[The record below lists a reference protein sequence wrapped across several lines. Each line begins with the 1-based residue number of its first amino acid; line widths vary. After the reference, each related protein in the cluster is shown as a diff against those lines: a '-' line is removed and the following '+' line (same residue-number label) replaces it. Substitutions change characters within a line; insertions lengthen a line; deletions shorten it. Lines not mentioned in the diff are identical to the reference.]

1 MRCVAYCTGEN
12 YNLKT
17 LSQFFTD
24 QDVKLKLYNKEVLH
38 VANYQGGSDLFF
50 FDYGCLV
57 FWNYKPLTEE
67 KILEALSP
75 LSANPLKKIAPE
87 EFEVT
92 LKKPGSK
99 TVVENDRVVLGGNTI
114 LDKLTLSFAL
124 SQSVKLSYFEQLL
137 EETGEETKN
146 IPSELATK
154 GKISLSRREIAKK
167 IGRLFLVRNSINLHT
182 EMLDTPD
189 FFWEYP
195 AHENLYKL
203 ITKHLDVPQRVDV
216 LNKRLDMIR
225 DLFSML
231 EEHLNHQHSS
241 LLEWIIIVLIST
253 EIFLFLIKEF
263 NLFSFVL

>member
-17 LSQFFTD
+17 LSQFFTEENA
-24 QDVKLKLYNKEVLH
+24 KLKLHNKEVLH
-38 VANYQGGSDLFF
+38 ISNYKDGGDLFF
-50 FDYGCLV
+50 FDYGCVVL
-57 FWNYKPLTEE
+57 WNYKLLKENQVLDLLARFA
-67 KILEALSP
+67 I
-75 LSANPLKKIAPE
+75 NPLKNTVSE
-87 EFEVT
+87 EFDVT
-92 LKKPGSK
+92 LKRSGSK
-99 TVVENDRVVLGGNTI
+99 TIVENDTVILGGNKV

-124 SQSVKLSYFEQLL
+124 SQSVKLSHFEQVL
-137 EETGEETKN
+137 EETGNETKH
-146 IPSELATK
+146 IPLELATK
-154 GKISLSRREIAKK
+154 GKISLSRRQIAKK
-167 IGRLFLVRNSINLHT
+167 LGRLFLVRNSINLHT

-203 ITKHLDVPQRVDV
+203 ITKHLDVPQRVEV

-253 EIFLFLIKEF
+253 EIFLFLVKES
-263 NLFSFVL
+263 NLFSFF